1 MPLPRV
7 DANSRAANDLLDPER
22 RIALF
27 VTDVANV
34 VAIGGK
40 SCLGTIELSKGQ
52 REWRGT
58 LYSGH
63 PELLPLAAMVTTE
76 QNPAAIECD
85 LWLRTPLGLFTQDF
99 LQFFDRSCG
108 R

>member
-34 VAIGGK
+34 VAIGRK
-40 SCLGTIELSKGQ
+40 SCLGTIELPKGQ

-58 LYSGH
+58 LYSGQ
-63 PELLPLAAMVTTE
+63 PELLPLAAMITTE
-76 QNPAAIECD
+76 QNPAAIGCD
-85 LWLRTPLGLFTQDF
+85 LWLRTPLGFFTKDF
-99 LQFFDRSCG
+99 FQIFG
-108 R
+108 RAD